1 MDMNATDMKV
11 KQACG
16 YTIPTWSGKTTA
28 VEISISSETA
38 KKHGY
43 VETPRLYRKTKDGVM
58 LDGFYWINDHC
69 PMAETEDEAF
79 RLLKEYIGKDI
90 LNMVNLAARTRFSN
104 ESRALMN
111 RVVESK
117 KAIQHAANCETFQGL
132 TAKLAAGEI
141 TQQEFNSQVYK
152 LIG

>member
-1 MDMNATDMKV
+1 MDMNSTDSKV
-11 KQACG
+11 KQACD
-16 YTIPTWSGKTTA
+16 YSIPTWSGKTTA

-38 KKHGY
+38 KKFGY
-43 VETPRLYRKTKDGVM
+43 VETPRLYRKEKNGVK

-117 KAIQHAANCETFQGL
+117 KAAKRATFQEL
-132 TAKLAAGEI
+132 AVKLAAGEI
-141 TQQEFNSQVYK
+141 TQQEFNTQVLS
-152 LIG
+152 LI